1 MLKSARRLYQPL
13 AFAALFA
20 TLPAIV
26 SSASAAGLS
35 PVEQKMVEAIKAR
48 SPAALAL
55 LEKSVNINSGTMN
68 HEGVREVGK
77 IFRAELDAL
86 GFTTKWVDMPPA
98 MQRAGHLVATKTG
111 KGKGKRLLLI
121 GHLDTVFEKDSVV
134 TPWKPDGKR
143 VFGQGVSDMKGGNV
157 IIIEALRAM
166 KAAGTLDDATISVI
180 MTGDE
185 ERAGDPI
192 SVSRADMIALGK
204 QSDVALAFEGMI
216 RDVNGT
222 EFASIARRA
231 SGGFTV
237 NITARQGHSSG
248 VFGPVAGYGAGYEA
262 ARIINAFREQLQEPN
277 LTYSVGLMLVGTDV
291 EFDDVLSKGTAAG
304 KRNVIPPK
312 GIITGDLRY
321 LTHEQRD
328 RVRARMTEIVSKS
341 LNGTSATVSFAEA
354 YPPMA
359 PTDGNMA
366 IYKLYTQ
373 ASEDAGLGK
382 IELTAPST
390 RGAGDIQFVAPYV
403 DCLDG
408 LGAAGGATHS
418 PGEYLNPESIE
429 RNAIRAAILMSRLT
443 R

>member
-1 MLKSARRLYQPL
+1 MRLLTSAILCI
-13 AFAALFA
+13 AVASMAAQ
-20 TLPAIV
+20 
-26 SSASAAGLS
+26 ASTLS
-35 PVEQKMVEAIKAR
+35 PAEQKMATSIKAR

-55 LEKSVNINSGTMN
+55 LEKAVNINSGTMN
-68 HEGVREVGK
+68 HDGVREVGK

-86 GFTTKWVDMPPA
+86 GFTTKWIEMPPE
-98 MQRAGHLVATKTG
+98 MLRAGHLVATRIG

-134 TPWKPDGKR
+134 APWKPNGR
-143 VFGQGVSDMKGGNV
+143 RIAGQGVSDMKGGNV

-166 KAAGTLDDATISVI
+166 QAAGTLDNTTISVI
-180 MTGDE
+180 FTGDE
-185 ERAGDPI
+185 ERVGAPI
-192 SVSRADMIALGK
+192 AVARADMIALAK

-231 SGGFTV
+231 SGGWTV
-237 NITARQGHSSG
+237 NVTARQGHSAG
-248 VFGPVAGYGAGYEA
+248 VFGPLSGYGAGYEA
-262 ARIINAFREQLQEPN
+262 ARILNAFREELQEPN
-277 LTYSVGLMLVGTDV
+277 LTYNVGLMLAGTDV
-291 EFDDVLSKGTAAG
+291 EYDDVLSKGTAAG

-312 GIITGDLRY
+312 ATITGDLRY

-328 RVRARMTEIVSKS
+328 RVRARMTAIVGKN
-341 LNGTSATVSFAEA
+341 LNGTSATVSFSES

-366 IYKLYTQ
+366 IFNVYAK

-390 RGAGDIQFVAPYV
+390 RGAGDIQFVAPFV

-408 LGAAGGATHS
+408 LGASGGGSHS

-429 RNAIRAAILMSRLT
+429 RNAIRAAILMHRLT